1 MAAIRAGDTNLQVT
15 CQKGPG
21 VTPVMAAMSR
31 VNLLWPYMYITDTSS
46 VKAMKVSPRKTEVSN
61 ISAE

>member
-1 MAAIRAGDTNLQVT
+1 MTNIRAGETNLHMI
-15 CQKGPG
+15 CQYHPG
-21 VTPVMAAMSR
+21 LTPVMCSMSL
-31 VNLLWPYMYITDTSS
+31 VNLSWPYTYITDTSS